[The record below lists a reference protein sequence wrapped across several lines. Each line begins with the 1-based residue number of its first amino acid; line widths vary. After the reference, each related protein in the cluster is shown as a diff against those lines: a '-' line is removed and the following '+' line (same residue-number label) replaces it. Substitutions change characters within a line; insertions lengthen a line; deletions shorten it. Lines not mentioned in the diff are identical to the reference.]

1 MCAWTGSTDDDW
13 DPLADAAAISAIAPF
28 YDLDFGALTDDLA
41 MYREFAAGGR
51 ALELG
56 AGTGRVACA
65 LAEAGCDVTALELD
79 PGMREQAATR
89 CRAAGVRLVDGD
101 MRAPP
106 DLGEPFDLVI
116 CALSTFCH
124 LPTRRDQLAV
134 LRGAA
139 GLLRPGGRLILDLP
153 ALQAQDWEEGPRPP
167 LLEWTRPRPDGGGMV
182 MKFATLEADPASQTQ
197 RVTYIYDEM
206 EGDGGVRRTV
216 ARFRLRHVF
225 RFELWGLLES
235 AGLCVDQEFGSYDLD
250 PVGEGDRLIVVAGI
264 GRGQEAE

>member
-1 MCAWTGSTDDDW
+1 VV
-13 DPLADAAAISAIAPF
+13 
-28 YDLDFGALTDDLA
+28 
-41 MYREFAAGGR
+41 
-51 ALELG
+51 ELG

-65 LAEAGCDVTALELD
+65 LAEAGCEVTALEANAA
-79 PGMREQAATR
+79 MRE
-89 CRAAGVRLVDGD
+89 RAAPRCHACGVHLLAGD

-106 DLGEPFDLVI
+106 DLGAPFDLAI

-124 LPTRRDQLAV
+124 LPARRDQLAT
-134 LRGAA
+134 LRAAA
-139 GLLRPGGRLILDLP
+139 GMLRPGGRLILDVP

-167 LLEWTRPRPDGGGMV
+167 LLEWTRRHPDTGRLV

-206 EGDGGVRRTV
+206 EEGGGLRRTV
-216 ARFRLRHVF
+216 ARFALRHVF

-250 PVGEGDRLIVVAGI
+250 PVGEGDRLIVVAGLD